1 VGGRRVTSP
10 TPGGLPCSPPVCHT
24 TAPATLLEKKKWME
38 YLKDRQAGVHLE
50 RGCCGC
56 SVHEGGVYWTP
67 FFRQAL
73 DMFLIGRVSFFERIL
88 RAAC

>member
-1 VGGRRVTSP
+1 
-10 TPGGLPCSPPVCHT
+10 
-24 TAPATLLEKKKWME
+24 ME